1 MHTHMY
7 LHVYGLICFLCKVK
21 LQMIV
26 HWKCFLTFQG
36 CVRYFS
42 VSTCRH
48 TKFYTDP
55 VEAVKDIP
63 NGATLLVG
71 GK

>member
-1 MHTHMY
+1 MFSM
-7 LHVYGLICFLCKVK
+7 
-21 LQMIV
+21 
-26 HWKCFLTFQG
+26 FQG
-36 CVRYFS
+36 CVCYFS
-42 VSTCRH
+42 VSTRHH